1 MTNLDARSAA
11 AANQLHEAVLA
22 TRASDRWFRDQL
34 QVLDLVQYSVAQWA
48 SDIASTFRE
57 IDQALALAEASPDKE
72 EAPDHDPVGAL
83 EDALIGA
90 VAVRDRLRSLA
101 ALFFGARC
109 LRTAGNGV
117 RFEPSERDLRRRLS
131 ELTATG
137 FARAA
142 HVKSLFEEIA
152 DHDAIHMRN
161 ALVHALAPFPQLTAT
176 CWIQKAILD
185 NENRIIGWECG
196 PLYPRG
202 SLDQV
207 DANPLT
213 LFRWARETAVDARDR
228 LTALTEELAAL
239 VKEVGE
245 IEPPPSVWVPREG
258 PALLAPPKSELSI
271 EDGITYGEGRS

>member
-101 ALFFGARC
+101 ALNNVLDVWEFVTRHDKETVC
-109 LRTAGNGV
+109 RPV
-117 RFEPSERDLRRRLS
+117 DLS
-131 ELTATG
+131 ELVQRNLDRP
-137 FARAA
+137 RA
-142 HVKSLFEEIA
+142 
-152 DHDAIHMRN
+152 
-161 ALVHALAPFPQLTAT
+161 
-176 CWIQKAILD
+176 
-185 NENRIIGWECG
+185 
-196 PLYPRG
+196 
-202 SLDQV
+202 
-207 DANPLT
+207 
-213 LFRWARETAVDARDR
+213 
-228 LTALTEELAAL
+228 
-239 VKEVGE
+239 
-245 IEPPPSVWVPREG
+245 
-258 PALLAPPKSELSI
+258 
-271 EDGITYGEGRS
+271 